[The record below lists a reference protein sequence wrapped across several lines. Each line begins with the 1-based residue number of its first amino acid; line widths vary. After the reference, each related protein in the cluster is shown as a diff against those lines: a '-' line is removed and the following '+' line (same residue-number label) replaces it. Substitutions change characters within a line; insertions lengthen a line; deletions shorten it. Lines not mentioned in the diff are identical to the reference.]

1 VHHATVAGDR
11 GLHTVMATISL
22 GQAARMVGVGKT
34 TISRAIKAGKISANR
49 RDDGA
54 YEIDPA
60 ELSRVYEIDPETS
73 ATVAANRHAV
83 RHATPAVTP
92 DVATQA
98 ELTGAR
104 HLIEMLKAQVDDL
117 RGDRDGWRQQAEATQ
132 RLLTQTAPPV
142 RPWWKRL
149 AG

>member
-1 VHHATVAGDR
+1 VHHATVAGDL
-11 GLHTVMATISL
+11 GLHGMTTLTL
-22 GQAARMVGVGKT
+22 GRAARMTGVGKT
-34 TISRAIKAGKISANR
+34 TISRAIKAGKLSATRHDN
-49 RDDGA
+49 GS

-60 ELSRVYEIDPETS
+60 ELSRVYEIDPETPG
-73 ATVAANRHAV
+73 TVAATRQAV

-104 HLIEMLKAQVDDL
+104 QLIEMLKSQVDDL
-117 RGDRDGWRQQAEATQ
+117 RGDRDGWRQQAEAAQ
-132 RLLTQTAPPV
+132 RLLTQTAPTA
-142 RPWWKRL
+142 RSPWWWRK